1 MILVQKKKSDATVL
15 LHERSQLEKKGGAK
29 QVTSVE
35 QRKAKKNHE

>member
-1 MILVQKKKSDATVL
+1 MLQCYYMKD
-15 LHERSQLEKKGGAK
+15 RSYKKKGGAK